1 MIWLVLSIML
11 SLLMLMRYC
20 DDVDVVGVVIVDM
33 RVVVDVVVSNA
44 DIDDDVYMI
53 LCVICDKW

>member
-1 MIWLVLSIML
+1 
-11 SLLMLMRYC
+11 MRYC